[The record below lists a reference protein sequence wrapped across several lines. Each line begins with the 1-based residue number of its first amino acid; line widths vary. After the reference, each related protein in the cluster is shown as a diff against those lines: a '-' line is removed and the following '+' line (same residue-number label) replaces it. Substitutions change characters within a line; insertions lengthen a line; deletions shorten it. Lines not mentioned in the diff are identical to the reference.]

1 MNNGRGQDKWEE
13 FSPKLNSAG
22 IGERNDTKCK
32 DKHADHCEE
41 PVLRRTIHS
50 KCVLHFKKLKIQLD
64 NIIFIAT
71 N

>member
-13 FSPKLNSAG
+13 FSSKLDSAG

-32 DKHADHCEE
+32 DEHADHREE
-41 PVLRRTIHS
+41 PVFGRTIHS
-50 KCVLHFKKLKIQLD
+50 KCVLHFKKLKTQLD
-64 NIIFIAT
+64 NIFIAT